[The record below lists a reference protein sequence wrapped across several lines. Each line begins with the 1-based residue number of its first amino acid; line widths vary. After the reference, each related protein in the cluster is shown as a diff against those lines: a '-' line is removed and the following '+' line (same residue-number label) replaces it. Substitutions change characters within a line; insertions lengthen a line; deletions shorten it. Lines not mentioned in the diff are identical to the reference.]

1 MKRMVLALLALAA
14 FASFGMTDTERQ
26 YLRNLAQ
33 RPRCESRKTVVIGGV
48 TNVVETWRRGEY
60 EWRQTNAVRRVIGK
74 VQTNTFEQR
83 LAEMKETVVFYESPH
98 RLAKTLVMMQ
108 SFFAEDTPIS
118 MSRELTKIHEEN
130 FRGTLADAIAHFP
143 VDKEV
148 KGEIVVVVG
157 GRS

>member
-83 LAEMKETVVFYESPH
+83 LAEMKEI
-98 RLAKTLVMMQ
+98 AAQ
-108 SFFAEDTPIS
+108 W
-118 MSRELTKIHEEN
+118 RETATNATARVERVTAALDEKRDEYVQKRDASALPSTKAIYQA
-130 FRGTLADAIAHFP
+130 FIDAI
-143 VDKEV
+143 DRIKE
-148 KGEIVVVVG
+148 KLNE
-157 GRS
+157 RSK